1 VRRQAG
7 RKCWLKATTF
17 AALINLVKVLT
28 NYESRSGVFGVKV
41 FFRYQDIIIIKVP
54 TLFHTRTKQNLRNV
68 NFL

>member
-7 RKCWLKATTF
+7 RICWLKATTF

-28 NYESRSGVFGVKV
+28 NYESGVFGVRV
-41 FFRYQDIIIIKVP
+41 FFRYQDITIIKVP